1 MSQTAQP
8 IRSRGPIGPDWPTDR
23 VSFERYPPSP
33 GLADLVRHFWLTE
46 WRLPEGEALEVPAL
60 VYPACNVVIEPLS
73 AAIHGPE
80 RGLSSKRLIGTSW
93 AVGVL
98 LTPAAGY
105 LIAGRSLR
113 GLVSGALRLDGP
125 QPNGTQSDG
134 TARSHADQGRPDDAS
149 VFAATRR
156 AMTHPTWPR
165 GRRHRSAIA
174 HVEDWLAGFSAS
186 FDEEGRLIDRIAKAI
201 EDDPSLI
208 RVEQVAERFDL
219 SRRSLERLVLK
230 RIGLSPRWLLQRR
243 RLQHG
248 AQLIKERPDLD
259 LSSLA
264 HDLGYADYPHFSREF
279 KAVVGLTPAAY
290 RRSLT
295 PASPA

>member
-1 MSQTAQP
+1 M
-8 IRSRGPIGPDWPTDR
+8 
-23 VSFERYPPSP
+23 SFERYPPSP

-46 WRLPEGEALEVPAL
+46 WRLPEGTALEVPTL

-80 RGLSSKRLIGTSW
+80 RGLSSKRLTGSSW

-98 LTPAAGY
+98 LTPATGY
-105 LIAGRSLR
+105 LIAGRPLR
-113 GLVSGALRLDGP
+113 GLVGGSLRLDGP
-125 QPNGTQSDG
+125 EPD
-134 TARSHADQGRPDDAS
+134 RSRADRGRPDDAG
-149 VFAATRR
+149 VFAAARL

-165 GRRHRSAIA
+165 SRRHRSAIA
-174 HVEDWLAGFSAS
+174 HVEDWLAGFSAAL
-186 FDEEGRLIDRIAKAI
+186 DEEGRLIDRIAQAI

-219 SRRSLERLVLK
+219 SRRSLERLVIK

-290 RRSLT
+290 RRSLR
-295 PASPA
+295 PAPTA